1 MIISDHEKYAKNHSP
16 AKQLRWW
23 HPHPCCLPKPTKIT
37 VPENY
42 IIEAWLSWMGRS
54 KKCDMYTWCEWT
66 WPDSMSSLSKN
77 PFRNWI
83 FWDFALAV
91 RLVDPNAWTRQV
103 RIIGASFFAQS
114 WVQLVNRG
122 LCTRLAII
130 VHQLVHTQNI
140 PKHIKGFNG
149 CYQSSRSEG

>member
-1 MIISDHEKYAKNHSP
+1 MKSTPKTILLQSSFDGGIHIRAACRSQQKSLFLKIIL
-16 AKQLRWW
+16 LR
-23 HPHPCCLPKPTKIT
+23 PGCLEWD
-37 VPENY
+37 VQ
-42 IIEAWLSWMGRS
+42 